1 MLHGRVA
8 FDFSDLDAM
17 NTSGPENV
25 PDLLPQITI
34 VALAPLGLSK
44 ALLDVSNGVT
54 KTQDKGLAVT
64 SQVNRNAGT
73 QGNDSGDSFSAGG
86 GTGRRVHAAM
96 QFGAAV
102 SEIALGIGGF
112 ELVEGLG

>member
-1 MLHGRVA
+1 MA

-34 VALAPLGLSK
+34 VALAPLGLSE
-44 ALLDVSNGVT
+44 ALLDISNSIA
-54 KTQDKGLAVT
+54 KAQDKGLAVT

-73 QGNDSGDSFSAGG
+73 QGNDTGDRFSAGG
-86 GTGRRVHAAM
+86 GTGRRIHAAM

-102 SEIALGIGGF
+102 GEIALRISGF